1 MIEKGTKEVEIFNVK
16 NTDGHII
23 KEFDNEEDAIIFEM
37 KSSQCQSL
45 TNLINDCSGRPY
57 SIAFYGSGYKTIR
70 AEDVTTLNFIINNRK
85 QIQPYLN
92 KLDELER

>member
-45 TNLINDCSGRPY
+45 
-57 SIAFYGSGYKTIR
+57 
-70 AEDVTTLNFIINNRK
+70 
-85 QIQPYLN
+85 
-92 KLDELER
+92 